1 MLEMQALRG
10 WGWVAVCLAGLGLVI
25 LVGPPGAATGQEK
38 AKKVDKKT
46 AAAKKK
52 AANVP
57 ALDSRAAD
65 LNETFIKEATTLA
78 DEYFEAGSLD
88 KSKALLQAV
97 LKINPESKQVQE
109 KLKDIDDAILSFDES
124 EVEVNVAKGWEW
136 SGFSVLEDQPFR
148 AKAEG
153 TYRFAVNTTV
163 GPAGFSQADLTK
175 DMVPGAPTGALVG
188 VIVKEDGKQGR
199 PFVIGNGGD
208 FRFKETGRLFL
219 KVNSPPENKN
229 VGKVVVT
236 FSGVLIK
243 GSK

>member
-1 MLEMQALRG
+1 MNALRG
-10 WGWVAVCLAGLGLVI
+10 WGLTAMCLTGLGIV
-25 LVGPPGAATGQEK
+25 VSGWAPGLATGQEK
-38 AKKVDKKT
+38 AKKVDKKA

-52 AANVP
+52 AAANVP
-57 ALDSRAAD
+57 ALDTRAAE
-65 LNETFIKEATTLA
+65 LSESFVKEATTLA
-78 DEYFEAGSLD
+78 EEYFEAGSPE

-97 LKINPESKQVQE
+97 LKVNPEAKQVEE
-109 KLKDIDDAILSFDES
+109 KLKAIDEAILSFDES

-136 SGFSVLEDQPFR
+136 SGYSIVEDQPFR
-148 AKAEG
+148 AQAEG
-153 TYRFAVNTTV
+153 PYRFAVNTTV
-163 GPAGFSQADLTK
+163 GPSGFPEKDIMK
-175 DMVPGAPTGALVG
+175 DMVPNAPAGALVG

-219 KVNSPPENKN
+219 KVNAPPDSKN
-229 VGKVVVT
+229 VGKITVK